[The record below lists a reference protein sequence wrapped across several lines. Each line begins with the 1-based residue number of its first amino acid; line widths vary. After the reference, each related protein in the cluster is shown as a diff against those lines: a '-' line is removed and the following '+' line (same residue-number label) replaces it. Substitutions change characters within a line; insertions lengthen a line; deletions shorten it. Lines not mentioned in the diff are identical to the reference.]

1 MSEEDMK
8 EKAINEMIDHV
19 GTDGILDE
27 LTRAMSTD
35 ELEEHVS
42 HLDQYLFDNHFLTL
56 ES

>member
-1 MSEEDMK
+1 MNNTELHNVL
-8 EKAINEMIDHV
+8 AEMIDHV
-19 GTDGILDE
+19 GTDGVLDE

>member
-1 MSEEDMK
+1 MTRNELFDVL
-8 EKAINEMIDHV
+8 NEMIDHV

-42 HLDQYLFDNHFLTL
+42 HLDKYLFDNHFLTL

>member
-1 MSEEDMK
+1 MTRNELF
-8 EKAINEMIDHV
+8 AVLNEMIDHI
-19 GTDGILDE
+19 GTDGVLDE
-27 LTRAMSTD
+27 LTQAMSTD